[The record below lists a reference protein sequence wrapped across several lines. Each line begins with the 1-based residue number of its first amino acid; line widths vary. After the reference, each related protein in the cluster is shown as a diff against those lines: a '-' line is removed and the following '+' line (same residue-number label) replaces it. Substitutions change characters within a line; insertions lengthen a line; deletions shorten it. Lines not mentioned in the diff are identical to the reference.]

1 MYPSNLV
8 PKKPQA
14 QPGDTASWIC
24 SLLLFYHLSFSFYI
38 FILYFYIFL
47 CIVCPS
53 SYLFTW
59 CACIFRCI
67 GKPEV
72 YGQYQFPLLSTS
84 SFETGSLSH
93 VLMTSDAV
101 FQSLF
106 VNFPLDVHHENDCP
120 KSTGLFASHTYLC
133 GCPVGCLS
141 FKTERAWLYSIYLF
155 SCWGLDC
162 LTSHCNQL
170 LQSRKRWSCSLL
182 NPPSWKR

>member
-53 SYLFTW
+53 SYLFTCVCMHLQVHW
-59 CACIFRCI
+59 EAWGLWTVSISIALYFIFWDRI
-67 GKPEV
+67 SQSWV
-72 YGQYQFPLLSTS
+72 
-84 SFETGSLSH
+84 
-93 VLMTSDAV
+93 MTSDAV

-133 GCPVGCLS
+133 DCPVGCLS

-170 LQSRKRWSCSLL
+170 LQSRERWSCSLL